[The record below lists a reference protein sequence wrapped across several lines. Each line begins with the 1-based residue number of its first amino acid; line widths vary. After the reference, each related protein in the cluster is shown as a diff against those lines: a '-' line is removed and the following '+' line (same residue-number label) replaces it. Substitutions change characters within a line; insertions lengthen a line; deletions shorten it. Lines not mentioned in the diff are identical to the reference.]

1 MSGHAKSPDPGW
13 RGGRH
18 ACRAMPGSTAQPT
31 QVNWSA
37 ALVAEVPLGVTTV
50 TSTVPLPGGLVA
62 VISVPELPV
71 ITALT
76 SPKSTAVA
84 SVKPLPVMVTLS
96 PPAAVPVTGE
106 IAVTCGRAEAGG
118 VVLGSTGPGIPKVD
132 GGVAGASAGPDMP
145 KPGGVVR
152 AGSIAGASASP
163 THSLSHL
170 PPDRNCP

>member
-1 MSGHAKSPDPGW
+1 MPGDARFDCSTDVGELVGGAG
-13 RGGRH
+13 RGG
-18 ACRAMPGSTAQPT
+18 
-31 QVNWSA
+31 A
-37 ALVAEVPLGVTTV
+37 AGVTTV

-118 VVLGSTGPGIPKVD
+118 VVLDSTGPGIP
-132 GGVAGASAGPDMP
+132 GP
-145 KPGGVVR
+145 GQ
-152 AGSIAGASASP
+152 
-163 THSLSHL
+163 
-170 PPDRNCP
+170 